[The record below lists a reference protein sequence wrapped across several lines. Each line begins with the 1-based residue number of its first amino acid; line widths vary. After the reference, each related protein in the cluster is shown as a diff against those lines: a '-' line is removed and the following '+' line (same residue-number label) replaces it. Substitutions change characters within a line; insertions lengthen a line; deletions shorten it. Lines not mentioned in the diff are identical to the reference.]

1 MIVKREDYEE
11 LEVFKRLVPKMK
23 GFIED
28 LSTFIRN
35 DMIIGPDTAFV
46 LTTESNV
53 LSTLIDVYFN
63 NKYSNPST
71 SMMLYNHLSLFQKN
85 VKRMLELFIKFE
97 ELKPVMNKYQEN
109 GDTNEELQEIVNEGI
124 GLITKT
130 ANSMIENLKHINSS
144 IMGDYVRIEMGVNIM
159 KEYKKRKQK
168 NSLSEKDFMNEFTVK
183 FKVLS
188 NADRQFI
195 EKEKIKNERH
205 RNGTTDGGI
214 SKKV

>member
-85 VKRMLELFIKFE
+85 VKRMLELFIKFD

-109 GDTNEELQEIVNEGI
+109 GDTTEELQEIVNEGI